1 MARHASG
8 NAMRPLRG
16 DYNPAMDAAKH
27 FRDVLRL
34 AGHGAAA
41 AAALGLAACSSAS
54 PPPAAPAPA
63 PVAVAPPP
71 PPPPPPPERLPDAFE
86 SKDFVLAIARPGDT
100 VESLAGRYLG
110 APEKS
115 WMITDY
121 GARAPLAPGQRV
133 AIPRRD
139 WNTVGVDASG
149 YQVVPVLAYAA
160 TSGVGRRRPAPIARA
175 FAEQMRHL
183 KSAGYQ
189 PVGLADFIA
198 FLQHRRQLPR
208 KAVLITFD
216 EAQREL
222 LESAVPVL
230 RELGFPAVV
239 FASTGAVAARPGG
252 ASLTWAELRDL
263 AGRGVDVQAQ
273 SRTLRDLRRGSGESE
288 DTYSRRMQ
296 QELEPPVE
304 LLRRNV
310 PRLPGGLETL
320 AYPGGNWN
328 EDVTRYARQYGYGA
342 AFGLGGEPNPA
353 FVPMFQ
359 ISRTA
364 VPPDWTLDDFKRSL
378 ITFHEQ
384 PIAPGRTAMG
394 PHWSPPI
401 GEGATR
407 RAVAAPHREWSAQ
420 LEQRGLLREA
430 LEECAFAA
438 AIEPDDAATSGRCAE
453 LQAKIASEEARL
465 VREGTALARAGNP
478 GARNRFLAALALNPA
493 SAPAFDALR
502 TAPPAVRFLRH
513 TVGPRDTPASL
524 ADLYYGDRKRAD
536 VIEQANDLGPGA
548 ALTVGQVL
556 RIPEIK
562 GVPFLRPDR

>member
-1 MARHASG
+1 
-8 NAMRPLRG
+8 
-16 DYNPAMDAAKH
+16 MDAAKR
-27 FRDVLRL
+27 FWAVLRL
-34 AGHGAAA
+34 GGRGAVAVTVLA
-41 AAALGLAACSSAS
+41 MAACSSTSTPPAA
-54 PPPAAPAPA
+54 PPPSPVAVAPAPA
-63 PVAVAPPP
+63 PPPA
-71 PPPPPPPERLPDAFE
+71 PPPERLPDAFE

-110 APEKS
+110 AAAKS
-115 WMITDY
+115 WMIADY
-121 GARAPLAPGQRV
+121 GAPGPLVPGQRV

-139 WNTVGVDASG
+139 WNTAGVDASG

-160 TSGVGRRRPAPIARA
+160 TPGANRRRPAPIGRG

-183 KSAGYQ
+183 KGAGYR
-189 PVGLADFIA
+189 PVRLADFIA

-222 LESAVPVL
+222 LETAVPVL

-239 FASTGAVAARPGG
+239 FASTGAVAARSGG

-263 AGRGVDVQAQ
+263 ASSGIDVQAQ
-273 SRTLRDLRRGSGESE
+273 SGTLRDLRRASGEGE
-288 DTYSRRMQ
+288 DAYSRRMH

-304 LLRRNV
+304 LLRRNL
-310 PRLPGGLETL
+310 PRLPSGLETL

-328 EDVTRYARQYGYGA
+328 EDVTRFARQYGYGA

-359 ISRTA
+359 ISRTP
-364 VPPDWTLDDFKRSL
+364 VSPDWTLDDFRRSL
-378 ITFHEQ
+378 ITFNEQ
-384 PIAPGRTAMG
+384 PIGPGRTAVG
-394 PHWSPPI
+394 AHWSESI
-401 GEGATR
+401 AEGATR
-407 RAVAAPHREWSAQ
+407 RSVAAPHREWSAQ

-438 AIEPDDAATSGRCAE
+438 AIEPEDAAVRGRCAE
-453 LQAKIASEEARL
+453 LQVKIASEEARL
-465 VREGTALARAGNP
+465 VREGTAMARAGNS
-478 GARNRFLAALALNPA
+478 GARNRFLAALAINPA
-493 SAPAFDALR
+493 SVPAFDALR
-502 TAPPAVRFLRH
+502 SAPPAVRFLRH
-513 TVGPRDTPASL
+513 TVGPRDTAASL
-524 ADLYYGDRKRAD
+524 ADLYYGDRRRAD
-536 VIEQANDLGPGA
+536 VIEQANDLASGA
-548 ALTVGQVL
+548 PLTAGQVL